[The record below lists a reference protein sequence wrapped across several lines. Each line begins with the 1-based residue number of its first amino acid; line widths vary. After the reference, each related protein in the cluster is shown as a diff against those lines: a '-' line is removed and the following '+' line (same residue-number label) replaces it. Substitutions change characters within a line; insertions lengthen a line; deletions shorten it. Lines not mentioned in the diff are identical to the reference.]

1 MSGTYHQEITR
12 PGRGGPGGGNI
23 SGAPLRMLAAIVWVC
38 WLLQGASQPLAQTA
52 SAKRPAPDSGEPE
65 LRLIESLYREGD
77 AYRAESE
84 ILRLLRFRPA
94 HPLRPQVELARA
106 KLFYREG
113 RYREADL
120 IVYSLLDRHP
130 RSAAVAPAWRLL
142 AFSQLRQGN
151 PAEAQSLLK
160 KLAPANQPPVSLGQ
174 LTQPLLEAVDPDAAE
189 AWSTWLPGS
198 GYLAIGQPGKAAT
211 AIALNLA
218 FLGATAHYARE
229 ERPGAALLFLFF
241 ELMLWQGGRSGVRQ
255 DAEAIN
261 RRLQRRRIDAWLRRQ
276 GEPALL
282 RYGIMPRFGIGIE
295 ARFGGGRPLSFLP
308 YR

>member
-1 MSGTYHQEITR
+1 MSGTYHLENTR
-12 PGRGGPGGGNI
+12 VGGSGKIP
-23 SGAPLRMLAAIVWVC
+23 GAPFRMLAAIIWAC
-38 WLLQGASQPLAQTA
+38 WFLQGVSQPLAQTV
-52 SAKRPAPDSGEPE
+52 SGGRTAPVSGEPE

-84 ILRLLRFRPA
+84 ILRLLRFRPD
-94 HPLRPQVELARA
+94 HPLRPQMELTRA

-113 RYREADL
+113 RYRESDL
-120 IVYSLLDRHP
+120 IVFSLLDRHP
-130 RSAAVAPAWRLL
+130 RSEAVAPAWRLL
-142 AFSQLRQGN
+142 AFSQLRQGKLT
-151 PAEAQSLLK
+151 EAQSILK
-160 KLAPANQPPVSLGQ
+160 KLTPATETPVSLGE

-198 GYLAIGQPGKAAT
+198 GYFAIGQPGKAAT
-211 AIALNLA
+211 AMTLNLVL
-218 FLGATAHYARE
+218 LGATAHYARE

-261 RRLQRRRIDAWLRRQ
+261 RRIQRRRVDAWLRRQ

-282 RYGIMPRFGIGIE
+282 GYGITSRFGLPLGIGIQ

-308 YR
+308 HR